1 MNALKRI
8 AIVGAGP
15 TGIYTLK
22 HLVESDTPLEITV
35 FEREE
40 EAGVGMPYNDDDTG
54 HMMLANIASIEIPPI
69 ITTLIDWARDK
80 PAELFSRHG
89 LDRDTLSERQFLP
102 RIVLGAY
109 FRDQFLD
116 LVRIGREKGHTIH
129 VHESTEVR
137 DVEALSTGVQLWT
150 NDAQPHQFDLSAIVT
165 GHVWPEDHDLSDQYY
180 PSPWSG
186 LISANVP
193 AAPVGI
199 MGTSLS
205 AIDAAMAV
213 VARHGQFVEL
223 GDDTLRFDLRDQS
236 KELYISLMS
245 RSGILPEADF
255 YCPIPY
261 EPMRVA
267 SEEAVNE
274 ALAQGSDGLLDR
286 VFALVAQE
294 IDASDPQWAARIALD
309 TLDADNFAAAY
320 FADRMKHDA
329 FRWAEYNL
337 AEVERNKRNKHTVP
351 WRYAILRLHEIVQEI
366 VPHLDEEDRE
376 RFDGGLCKV
385 FVDNYAAIP
394 SESVRRLLALRSAG
408 LIEVVA
414 LGEDYEMEKDG
425 DKVTITTADRKL
437 SFDAFIDAR
446 GQKPL
451 ATKDLPFPSLRRQVL
466 TAGDEIPDVGD
477 DYTLQAPD
485 VARGKI
491 ALGALPYLIHDQP
504 FIQGITASAEIGK
517 AIAGFAVRQ
526 SSRVRRRLSPLAA

>member
-1 MNALKRI
+1 MNAVKRI

-22 HLVESDTPLEITV
+22 HLVESDTPLAITV

-69 ITTLIDWARDK
+69 ITTLIDWARGQ
-80 PAELFSRHG
+80 PAKMFSRHG
-89 LDRDTLSERQFLP
+89 LDRDRLSERQFLP

-109 FRDQFLD
+109 FRDQFLE
-116 LVRIGREKGHTIH
+116 LVRIGREKGHIID
-129 VHESTEVR
+129 VRESSEVR
-137 DVEALSTGVQLWT
+137 DVEAVPAGVHLWT
-150 NDAQPHQFDLSAIVT
+150 KEAGPHHFDLCAIVT
-165 GHVWPEDHDLSDQYY
+165 GHVWPEDHDPNDQYY

-186 LISANVP
+186 LIAATIP

-223 GDDTLRFDLRDQS
+223 DDGSLRFDLREQS
-236 KELYISLMS
+236 NGLHISLMS

-267 SEEAVNE
+267 TEEAVE
-274 ALAQGSDGLLDR
+274 KAVAQGSVGLLDR

-294 IDASDPQWAARIALD
+294 ITASDPQWAARISLD
-309 TLDADNFAAAY
+309 TLDVDSFADAY

-329 FRWAEYNL
+329 FHWAEYNL

-351 WRYAILRLHEIVQEI
+351 WRYAILRLHEIVQEV
-366 VPHLDEEDRE
+366 VPHLDEDDRK

-394 SESVRRLLALRSAG
+394 SESVRRLLALRAAG
-408 LIEVVA
+408 LIEVVT

-425 DKVTITTADRKL
+425 DKVTITTHDRTL
-437 SFDAFIDAR
+437 SFDVFIDAR

-466 TAGDEIPDVGD
+466 IAGDEIPDVGD

-485 VARGKI
+485 LARGKI

-517 AIAGFAVRQ
+517 AIAGFAARA
-526 SSRVRRRLSPLAA
+526 STRVRRRLSTLAA